1 MGGSSSL
8 QVVMVG
14 LEGTGKTTLLYRLK
28 FGQYTSSIPTIG
40 FNRETVVVPS
50 VEGKSKGVS
59 FVIWD
64 IGGKDNMRPLWK
76 SYLRSADG
84 ILFVVDSSDH
94 EGAEE
99 ARMELHRLVRTQSP
113 HSVLPTVVLANKQ
126 DLPGAMSLQ
135 DVAAAMGVPE
145 LQAASQPCRLM
156 PTCAVTGEGLPEAMD
171 TMYEMVTKW
180 KKSKGKSR

>member
-40 FNRETVVVPS
+40 FNRETVEAPI
-50 VEGKSKGVS
+50 VEGKSKGMS
-59 FVIWD
+59 FIIWD

-84 ILFVVDSSDH
+84 VLFVVDSSDR

-99 ARMELHRLVRTQSP
+99 ARMELMRLVHTQSL
-113 HSVLPTVVLANKQ
+113 HCVLPIVVVANKQ
-126 DLPGAMSLQ
+126 DLPDAMSLQ
-135 DVAAAMGVPE
+135 EVSKVMGVPE
-145 LQAASQPCRLM
+145 LQAASHPCRLM
-156 PTCAVTGEGLPEAMD
+156 PACAVTGEGLPEAMD
-171 TMYEMVTKW
+171 TMYEMVNKW
-180 KKSKGKSR
+180 KKSKGKNR